1 MKKKN
6 KKKIILIGTQK
17 IAYYQFK
24 KIIKKKIYKIILIIT
39 KKNDIVCKLSKYKN
53 LNIFKIK
60 NNEEIKNIFKKNIKI
75 KKLYLIIIICFGLKI
90 SKYIIKKTK
99 IGCFNIHPS
108 LLPKLKGPSPIQ
120 YSILKNYKI
129 TGVTLIKI
137 NKKIDEG
144 NIILQKKYKINKKE
158 NYISLYKKLTK
169 LSLKILFKFFKKI
182 KENKIKYKKQ
192 NKKKS
197 TYTKKIYKIDGKINW
212 NNKAKYIERQI
223 RAFCLWP
230 KTFFYYKKY
239 IIFIWKVKIIKKK
252 YIYKIGQ
259 IIKYNKKYLD
269 IQTSKNILRITK
281 IQISGKK
288 INKIK
293 NIYNSKPNLF
303 KKNYIIK

>member
-1 MKKKN
+1 MIKKK

-24 KIIKKKIYKIILIIT
+24 NIIKKNIYKINYIIT

-53 LNIFKIK
+53 IKIFKIK
-60 NNEEIKNIFKKNIKI
+60 NNKQINNIFKNKI
-75 KKLYLIIIICFGLKI
+75 KSNNLYLIIIICFGLKI
-90 SKYIIKKTK
+90 SKYIIKKPK

-120 YSILKNYKI
+120 YSILNNYKI

-144 NIILQKKYKINKKE
+144 KIILQKKYKIKKKE
-158 NYISLYKKLTK
+158 TYISLYKKLTN
-169 LSLKILFKFFKKI
+169 LSLKLLIKFFKII
-182 KENKIKYKKQ
+182 KKNKIKYKKQ
-192 NKKKS
+192 NIKKS
-197 TYTKKIYKIDGKINW
+197 TYTKKIYKIKGKINW
-212 NNKAKYIERQI
+212 KKKAKEIERQI
-223 RAFCLWP
+223 RAFYLWP

-252 YIYKIGQ
+252 KKYKIGQ

-281 IQISGKK
+281 IQINGKK
-288 INKIK
+288 INYIK
-293 NIYNSKPNLF
+293 DIYNSKPKLF
-303 KKNYIIK
+303 KKKYIIK